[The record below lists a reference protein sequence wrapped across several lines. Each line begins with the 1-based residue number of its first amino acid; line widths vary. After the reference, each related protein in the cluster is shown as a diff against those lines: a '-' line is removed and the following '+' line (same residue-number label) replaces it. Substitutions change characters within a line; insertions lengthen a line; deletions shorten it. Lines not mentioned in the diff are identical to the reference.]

1 MADIY
6 IVGLGVLNVD
16 QITHQAQRA
25 IKRCR
30 EVLYVDT
37 GIATGA
43 YLEGLCPRI
52 TSLYEMSY
60 QETGH
65 RLNAYYQMAARV
77 VEAALD
83 HPPVAFAMHGHPIVG
98 TYAPFLIQDMAGL
111 LSLEV
116 EVQPG
121 ISAMDCLCA
130 ELMLD
135 PTVAGLQMYEAT
147 DLLLRRRPLQR
158 DVPAMI
164 WQVGCVESRL
174 HTMRVSKPTRFE
186 RLRDHLLRYYPP
198 AHEVTAA
205 YSSPHPLLP
214 SALHRFTLGALCEQ
228 APLLHAGFSLLIP
241 AVADRPIEDYD
252 LRQRLDSK
260 EHLRHI
266 TQ

>member
-1 MADIY
+1 VADIY

-16 QITHQAQRA
+16 QITRQAERA
-25 IKRCR
+25 IRLCR

-37 GIATGA
+37 GIATSA
-43 YLEGLCPRI
+43 YPERLCPRV
-52 TSLYEMSY
+52 TSLYETSY
-60 QETGH
+60 QESGQ
-65 RLNAYYQMAARV
+65 RLSAYYHMAAQV
-77 VEAALD
+77 VDAALD

-130 ELMLD
+130 DLMID
-135 PTVAGLQMYEAT
+135 PTVSGMQMYEAT
-147 DLLLRRRPLQR
+147 DLLLRRRPLQP

-174 HTMRVSKPTRFE
+174 HTMRVSKPVRFD

-198 AHEVTAA
+198 MHEVTAA
-205 YSSPHPLLP
+205 FSSPHPLM
-214 SALHRFTLGALCEQ
+214 SSTMHRFALGALCEQ
-228 APLLHAGFSLLIP
+228 ARLLHAGFSLLIP
-241 AVADRPIEDYD
+241 AIAERPIEDHD
-252 LRQRLDSK
+252 LCQQLDSH
-260 EHLRHI
+260 EHLRRI
-266 TQ
+266 TL